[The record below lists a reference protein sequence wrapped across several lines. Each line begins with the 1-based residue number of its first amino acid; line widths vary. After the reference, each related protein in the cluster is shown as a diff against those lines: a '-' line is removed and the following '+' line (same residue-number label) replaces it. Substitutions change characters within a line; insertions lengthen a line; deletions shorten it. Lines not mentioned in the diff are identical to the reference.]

1 MSLDNLIPPE
11 IVNDIFYRTIASIAS
26 TQPLKHILEIGS
38 SSGEGSTKAWV
49 EGIKHNPSKP
59 TLHCIELSRA
69 RFQAL
74 SQYYVNNSQVK
85 CYWASS
91 VGVEF
96 FATESELIEFY
107 NNTASKLRQW
117 PLETVLNW
125 LQTDLDYIQTHN
137 APSNGIMQAL
147 RSTKQNAFDAVL
159 IDGSEFTGTA
169 EFAQTYGATWI
180 LLDDILTFKNW
191 NAFNFLINDSRYQ
204 LILRQVSVRN
214 GFAVFQRKQQ

>member
-1 MSLDNLIPPE
+1 MDLGD
-11 IVNDIFYRTIASIAS
+11 DIFEYGQMYTMISRGTHLSTIK
-26 TQPLKHILEIGS
+26 LL
-38 SSGEGSTKAWV
+38 
-49 EGIKHNPSKP
+49 N
-59 TLHCIELSRA
+59 LSR
-69 RFQAL
+69 
-74 SQYYVNNSQVK
+74 NSCRCHPKV
-85 CYWASS
+85 
-91 VGVEF
+91 
-96 FATESELIEFY
+96 IEFY